1 LKISVM
7 IIFRKSQGCWYK

>member
-1 LKISVM
+1 M